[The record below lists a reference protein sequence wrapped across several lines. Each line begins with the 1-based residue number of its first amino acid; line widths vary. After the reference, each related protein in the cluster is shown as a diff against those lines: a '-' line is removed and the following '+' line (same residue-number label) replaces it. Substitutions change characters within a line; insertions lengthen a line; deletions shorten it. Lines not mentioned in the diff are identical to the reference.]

1 MTNLSRRF
9 TWKNIFPIFSSCA
22 AFLLRYFV
30 VTWSS
35 SFNLERKKI
44 QSFNLNQN
52 NFWFFF
58 KYHLLQIFSRFRS
71 FWTILFFFQPKTS
84 VTQSSSALCLPRRA
98 LSPQQ
103 TDLSSLRSARGFWP
117 GGFIQMDSAGIF
129 QALNIVDFISCCMQN
144 T

>member
-44 QSFNLNQN
+44 PIIQLESKQ
-52 NFWFFF
+52 FWGFFSN
-58 KYHLLQIFSRFRS
+58 ITFSKFS
-71 FWTILFFFQPKTS
+71 QGSGHYGLFFFFQPKTS
-84 VTQSSSALCLPRRA
+84 VTQSSSALCFLRRA

-117 GGFIQMDSAGIF
+117 GGLIQMDSAGIF
-129 QALNIVDFISCCMQN
+129 QTLNIVDFISCCMQN